1 MKRMIL
7 LGVLLALGGL
17 SMVVTARPQGP
28 AERVVEVERLADNL
42 YIMKGGGGNSAVFLS
57 EDGVTVVDT
66 KNPGWGQPLL
76 DTIRTVTDRPVVR
89 IINTHTHGDHVS
101 GNVEFPA
108 NIEIVA
114 QAVTEANMTQM
125 RPVTGLPAP
134 AAGPS
139 IFERNNGKGLPTR
152 TFTDRLTLGSGDGR
166 IELHYFGR
174 AHTGG
179 DAFVVFPAL
188 RVMHTGDAFHTKDL
202 PIMDANNGGS
212 GVEFSGTLA
221 KAAAAATGID
231 RIING
236 HHPTTTTV
244 ADLQMQSEFIADF
257 VTFVQA
263 AKRGGKALDDVVS
276 TWRTPAKYVGYAE
289 PNPTRV
295 RADAQVIWDETP

>member
-7 LGVLLALGGL
+7 LGVLLVLGGL

-244 ADLQMQSEFIADF
+244 ADLRMQSEFIADF